1 MVSTSPCFDD
11 GSRGGGCTDSCHNV
25 RWLPRHSGMMNGVP
39 WIVAASTD
47 NGVEFGIFVNTLGWV
62 YGTASA
68 ARQQL
73 DLYSTKAAAVDILVV
88 TWPTGSSPSGSTR
101 ADSIQGMLCT
111 CLKKIH
117 QHGSLKQHHSSDTAQ
132 VGMRTSLGTFQS

>member
-1 MVSTSPCFDD
+1 
-11 GSRGGGCTDSCHNV
+11 
-25 RWLPRHSGMMNGVP
+25 MMNGVP

-101 ADSIQGMLCT
+101 ADSIQGMLLHLPQKNT
-111 CLKKIH
+111 PTRKFK
-117 QHGSLKQHHSSDTAQ
+117 T
-132 VGMRTSLGTFQS
+132 TSLVGYGAGWYADVLGHVPVMSREVRSCQQS